1 VDQSAMNNRFEH
13 SKIVLKY
20 LRSKTSEVILFY
32 SGGRDSIVLL
42 DMMAAHFKHVHVVF
56 MYFLP
61 DMRVYTPYLN
71 FVKKYNNITLYQYQ
85 HWNTINLLR
94 AGYLCN
100 AHRVNVPNIKLKDIE
115 QKAREDTG
123 CEYMI
128 FGYKRSDGLSRNIFL
143 KTYLFNAINEKA
155 KKAFPLAE
163 WSQKDVS
170 NYISSKNLLK
180 PIVFRGQK
188 TNGIGLNEKAML
200 LLRDRFPDDLQK
212 VLKVFP
218 YAEKILFE
226 HDYRQQNTPTS
237 KV

>member
-1 VDQSAMNNRFEH
+1 M
-13 SKIVLKY
+13 
-20 LRSKTSEVILFY
+20 FY

-42 DMMAAHFKHVHVVF
+42 DMLAAHFDKVHVVF

-61 DMRVYTPYLN
+61 GMRVYTPYLN
-71 FVKKYNNITLYQYQ
+71 FVKKYSNTTLYQYQ

-100 AHRVNVPNIKLKDIE
+100 AHRTKVPNIKLKDIE
-115 QKAREDTG
+115 DKAKKETG
-123 CEYMI
+123 CEYMV
-128 FGYKRSDGLSRNIFL
+128 FGYKRSDGLSRNTFL
-143 KTYLFNAINEKA
+143 KTYKFNAINEKT
-155 KKAFPLAE
+155 KKAFPIAE

-170 NYISSKNLLK
+170 DYISRKNLIR

-188 TNGIGLNEKAML
+188 TNGIGLNEKALL
-200 LLRDRFPDDLQK
+200 LLRDRFPDDLKK
-212 VLKVFP
+212 VLEVFP

-226 HDYRQQNTPTS
+226 YDYKQRNTPAS